1 MNTLCSFWCRNRL
14 FPERFPSLPFV
25 RNVEIAVMTSA
36 ILPAVACP
44 KRKKRLSGL
53 VFRLFPLAEANAIL
67 PAAVLNKARKLRAC
81 RSSVC
86 LVEIRIKMCKRKIYK
101 VIKRKLFVALCS
113 ERNALRI
120 DRLMRMFRFPSA
132 CLCRR
137 AESVQAAN
145 TVYVTFVRCRSLH
158 LFPQTLC
165 SCRLGRE
172 NVQPNFDLLT
182 INSVVLKK
190 MFFCRPGFDK
200 AVICNGLPFFSRQS
214 IIAAGFR
221 IFARRPFVTVY
232 FFRPWQALIMP
243 VFLYF

>member
-1 MNTLCSFWCRNRL
+1 
-14 FPERFPSLPFV
+14 
-25 RNVEIAVMTSA
+25 
-36 ILPAVACP
+36 
-44 KRKKRLSGL
+44 
-53 VFRLFPLAEANAIL
+53 
-67 PAAVLNKARKLRAC
+67 
-81 RSSVC
+81 
-86 LVEIRIKMCKRKIYK
+86 
-101 VIKRKLFVALCS
+101 
-113 ERNALRI
+113 
-120 DRLMRMFRFPSA
+120 MFRFPSA
-132 CLCRR
+132 RLCRR

-182 INSVVLKK
+182 INSVVFKK
-190 MFFCRPGFDK
+190 MFFCRPGFDE

-243 VFLYF
+243 VFLYFWIFSSETANFLTVLFLLAVKNKFWADFSTDFHLLSDIWEFLRIFLWSWNAGRSAHLRQNIRQFVPLAVRQRNAVCRKQTPGRKKNPTTAGLKNAYSRVKKDAWSKIIKALTDQKRKTA